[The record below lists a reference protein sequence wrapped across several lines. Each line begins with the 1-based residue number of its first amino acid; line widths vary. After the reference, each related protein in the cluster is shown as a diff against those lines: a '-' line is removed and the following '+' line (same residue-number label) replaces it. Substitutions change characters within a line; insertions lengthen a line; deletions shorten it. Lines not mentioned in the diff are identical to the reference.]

1 MQGRIFCRTYDMI
14 KSRCFLD
21 SDETK
26 KHRDFSQGLPNDIIF
41 AKIMLNF

>member
-26 KHRDFSQGLPNDIIF
+26 SIGIFRRDCQMI
-41 AKIMLNF
+41 